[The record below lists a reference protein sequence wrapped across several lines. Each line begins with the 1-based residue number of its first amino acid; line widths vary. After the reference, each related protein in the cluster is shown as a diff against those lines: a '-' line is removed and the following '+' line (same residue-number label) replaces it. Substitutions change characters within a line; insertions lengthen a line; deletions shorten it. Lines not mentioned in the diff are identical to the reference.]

1 MGVRADPGG
10 PRHGPGPARGP
21 PPSLQPYSSPHTQQS
36 PSTLPRPSA
45 SEPRPPTPREHR
57 LTALLRETLAT
68 ANCRTT
74 MIAHVSD
81 APAHHAETLSTVQL
95 AARVHR
101 LRRKKVKVG
110 SASWAPACVV
120 VLVPRRRGGPRP
132 RSPPGEPEQLTL
144 GTVAAWSLSPSPG
157 EACGQSCGLY
167 PPRPGPAGHTLGPSL
182 GLEDAVG
189 VPWGLDPGSEP

>member
-120 VLVPRRRGGPRP
+120 VLVPQRRRGPRP

-144 GTVAAWSLSPSPG
+144 GTVAAWSLFTQPRGGMWPELWLVPSQAWSCRAHPG
-157 EACGQSCGLY
+157 ALTGSGGCSRGALG
-167 PPRPGPAGHTLGPSL
+167 PGPW
-182 GLEDAVG
+182 V
-189 VPWGLDPGSEP
+189 